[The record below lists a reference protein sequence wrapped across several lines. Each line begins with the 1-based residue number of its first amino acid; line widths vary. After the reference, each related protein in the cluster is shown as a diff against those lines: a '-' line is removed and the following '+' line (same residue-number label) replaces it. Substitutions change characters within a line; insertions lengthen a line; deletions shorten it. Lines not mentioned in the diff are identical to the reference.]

1 MEQFAVL
8 AQVIVQRLGITSSTP
23 VIFAWWTLL
32 TFKNLNSLV
41 GFVSSLVPIKKTP
54 EKSKFYFA
62 IPKGFGM

>member
-32 TFKNLNSLV
+32 TFKNLNNFV
-41 GFVSSLVPIKKTP
+41 GFVSLLVATKKTR
-54 EKSKFYFA
+54 EKLKFYFA
-62 IPKGFGM
+62 ILKGFGT